1 KSWLLSA
8 ATRVIRSSAAVS
20 RVSGSESAMR
30 PCYPPPGS
38 SSQTATASQSR
49 PGLVDGMSCVPR
61 ERHSDNLVDQATRQ
75 VAELEHA
82 TFADLRVDIHDH
94 SVEEV
99 ARMVRAKAGNWPG
112 LT

>member
-1 KSWLLSA
+1 
-8 ATRVIRSSAAVS
+8 
-20 RVSGSESAMR
+20 
-30 PCYPPPGS
+30 
-38 SSQTATASQSR
+38 
-49 PGLVDGMSCVPR
+49 VDEMSCVPR
-61 ERHSDNLVDQATRQ
+61 ERHDANLVDGAIRQ

-82 TFADLRVDIHDH
+82 TFADLIVDTHDH